1 MSDVFYFWIMM
12 LVTDKSFFQ
21 KSFDPSLICYLTFRS
36 TQWQSHAKSYSI
48 HCCHVDYIFEGD
60 QANTSDNDMSDG

>member
-36 TQWQSHAKSYSI
+36 TQLATVFT
-48 HCCHVDYIFEGD
+48 VDYIFEGD
-60 QANTSDNDMSDG
+60 QANTSDNDMSNG